1 MNDMKDLIE
10 IDQTLRSIVRD
21 LVQSDRWS
29 VNILS

>member
-1 MNDMKDLIE
+1 MNDMKDLVE
-10 IDQTLRSIVRD
+10 IDQTVRSIVRD

>member
-1 MNDMKDLIE
+1 MNDMKDLVE
-10 IDQTLRSIVRD
+10 INQTLRSIVRD

>member
-1 MNDMKDLIE
+1 MNDMKDLVE
-10 IDQTLRSIVRD
+10 IDQTLRSIIRD

>member
-1 MNDMKDLIE
+1 MNDMKDLVE
-10 IDQTLRSIVRD
+10 IDQTIRSIVRD

>member
-1 MNDMKDLIE
+1 MNNMKDLVE

>member
-1 MNDMKDLIE
+1 MNDMNDLVE

>member
-1 MNDMKDLIE
+1 MNDMKDLVE